1 MLELFTKFQRIN
13 AGGRFP
19 LPKSLTKLEMEM
31 DGKWARNLGCIE
43 CSKKKLS
50 CLRSSKKQSSSR
62 LVLRE
67 LDRNLLL
74 EA

>member
-43 CSKKKLS
+43 CSKKKAILFE
-50 CLRSSKKQSSSR
+50 KFQKTVIVSSR
-62 LVLRE
+62 FE
-67 LDRNLLL
+67 GT
-74 EA
+74 